1 MSDNSVA
8 GVILFAF
15 ISFIIGL
22 GFLIS
27 GSKYSLDLLGF
38 IIVAAIGY
46 IIAEYYYIKSF
57 TKKSTER
64 SDFILFTG
72 KNIGIVAGVVAGACV
87 FNSIWV
93 FFSFIFENVKFDDF
107 INCILALL
115 KPTAIIIGIIVLF
128 VSLKW
133 FIWKRFVEK

>member
-1 MSDNSVA
+1 MSDDSVA

-15 ISFIIGL
+15 ILFITGFL
-22 GFLIS
+22 FLIS

-38 IIVAAIGY
+38 IIVAVIGY

-72 KNIGIVAGVVAGACV
+72 KNIGIVIVVGIGACV
-87 FNSIWV
+87 FNAIWV
-93 FFSFIFENVKFDDF
+93 FFSFLFENVKFDDVV
-107 INCILALL
+107 NCILALL
-115 KPTAIIIGIIVLF
+115 KPTAIIIGIIVVF

-133 FIWKRFVEK
+133 FIWTRFVKK